1 MIDEKRLATPPIQH
15 IRNLFESINDGKLT
29 VTYYDPIEPSF
40 TKTYEVSC
48 AAADADAIVA
58 EYEALVRALETIGKA
73 HARFDNG
80 ENPEGILTPT
90 HLDVWNTYVR
100 DFDEV
105 FDAGEYNLDDLYQ
118 MREMWA
124 DLTDEEYEVL
134 ERHHEWFEEQCL
146 KRLPKKDYSPM
157 LLMNR
162 VQRYEYLISC
172 NAPKSVIDEEG
183 RRIAEEMI
191 LYRFC
196 TKEIVSNIL
205 NI

>member
-29 VTYYDPIEPSF
+29 ITYYDPIEPSF

-48 AAADADAIVA
+48 AVADADAIVA
-58 EYEALVRALETIGKA
+58 KYEALVQALEAIGKV

-80 ENPEGILTPT
+80 EKPEDILTPEQ
-90 HLDVWNTYVR
+90 LDVWNTYVR

-124 DLTDEEYEVL
+124 ELNDDEYEVL

-146 KRLPKKDYSPM
+146 KLLPQKNYSPM
-157 LLMNR
+157 LLVNR
-162 VQRYEYLISC
+162 VQRYEYLVSC

-196 TKEIVSNIL
+196 TKETITNI
-205 NI
+205 